1 MNVHY
6 ATRWKTGLY
15 RLKWVFSTSQR
26 RNDKVKRFRHRWKF
40 NRGKILLLVL
50 NANFKIQ
57 NLKNKILNPKIN
69 IQNAKIKILDP
80 KAKIKNPKI
89 KILNPRT
96 KIWNLTLKK
105 LKNLKIQ
112 NVQFKIQIAK
122 LSRTQVRTIFEFRFV
137 ISDVFPQFFVL
148 SAYTRNDKVQC

>member
-50 NANFKIQ
+50 NAKFKIQ

-89 KILNPRT
+89 KILNPKT

-105 LKNLKIQ
+105 LKNLKTWK
-112 NVQFKIQIAK
+112 FKTYNSKFKSRNFHAHRYALF
-122 LSRTQVRTIFEFRFV
+122 LS
-137 ISDVFPQFFVL
+137 SDL
-148 SAYTRNDKVQC
+148 